1 MLIALLHKW
10 RNYRKQRR
18 MTQLYRQLLPKDAL
32 CFDIGANVGHR
43 TVLFR
48 QLGASVVSVEPV
60 ESSFKLLQ
68 KKFAQ
73 DNKVHLIQAAVSD
86 TEGQATLFLSDVTEV
101 CTLSQ
106 EFVRQYSH
114 QEKHPLHW
122 NKQTQ
127 VATTTLDTLI
137 QKYGI
142 PDFCKIDI
150 EGQEYEAFKGLN
162 HVLPSIS
169 FEFNKRLTNVALNC
183 LSILAKNPDLLYNFS
198 AYESGIFHFHSW
210 QTNQKLQAFIQN
222 PELQILTGDIYVRR
236 RL

>member
-1 MLIALLHKW
+1 MLHALLHKW
-10 RNYRKQRR
+10 RNIHKRRR
-18 MTQLYRQLLPKDAL
+18 MTQLYRQLLPKGAL

-60 ESSFKLLQ
+60 ESSFRLLQ
-68 KKFAQ
+68 KKFDR
-73 DNKVHLIQAAVSD
+73 DNNVHLIQAAVSD
-86 TEGQATLFLSDVTEV
+86 TVGQATLFLSDVTEV

-127 VATTTLDTLI
+127 VATTTLDALI

-162 HVLPSIS
+162 HVLPSMS
-169 FEFNKRLTNVALNC
+169 FEFNKRLTNIALQC
-183 LSILAKNPDLLYNFS
+183 LDRLAQNPDLIYNFS
-198 AYESGIFHFHSW
+198 AYESGIFYFQSW
-210 QTNQKLQAFIQN
+210 QTNQKIQAFIQN
-222 PELQILTGDIYVRR
+222 PEPQILTGDIYVRQ

>member
-1 MLIALLHKW
+1 MLLALLHKW
-10 RNYRKQRR
+10 RDIRKNRR

-73 DNKVHLIQAAVSD
+73 DDKVHLIQEAVSD
-86 TEGQATLFLSDVTEV
+86 TVGQATLFLSDVTEV

-114 QEKHPLHW
+114 QEKHPLYW
-122 NKQTQ
+122 DKQTQ
-127 VATTTLDTLI
+127 VATTTLDALI
-137 QKYGI
+137 KQFGM

-150 EGQEYEAFKGLN
+150 EGQEFQALKGL
-162 HVLPSIS
+162 HHSLAAMS

-183 LSILAKNPDLLYNFS
+183 LSILAKNPDLVYNFS
-198 AYESGIFHFHSW
+198 AYESGIFYFQSW

-222 PELQILTGDIYVRR
+222 PELQILTGDIYVRQR
-236 RL
+236 H